1 MNRFAT
7 SVAVLT
13 CIAAPCGAQP
23 RATVPH
29 KASPPPSSSP
39 VKGEEGVGGAVTTWT
54 VERQAAGRPYAR
66 MRRGKPVKRVVVFVV
81 DRISW
86 NELMQA
92 DMPNLRQRILP
103 GAAIGLMNG
112 GITGRPSE
120 KTIWTTL
127 VAGCPAR
134 DRRAAPCLL
143 EYTLWKAG
151 IPQII
156 AERGSPPCPKIAS
169 FPADARGRFE
179 NLTLMIWTERPA
191 QLPLC
196 DQCKRSFVSPRKGR
210 ELRALDEAIA
220 REVETARP
228 GTLLILLSASAPSP
242 GSVPRAALCPIVLFG
257 PRVRPG
263 LLTSASTRRA
273 GLVSSVDFAPTVLDW
288 FGLEI
293 PDCMV
298 GHAVRVV
305 PRAGALGLV
314 ARLDRQAALTYA
326 QRFPL
331 VKLDIAF
338 QAAAFAFAAW
348 VGLLGLFGAA
358 KWTRLAM
365 AGLLTCMT
373 LPLGLMVAG
382 LLQAP
387 SPWQYAITALAAAAL
402 LARTA
407 LVIGPQR
414 GVALATAWVV
424 AVVIGDLL
432 TGSRLMQMSVL
443 GHDPIIGA
451 RFYGI
456 GNEHMAIVLGAAA
469 VGLGFWRQ
477 GSPKGQ
483 RAWWAIAIAWAAL
496 VLVIGAP
503 QVGANLGGALTAA
516 AMFPLVAWP
525 SRGRIRLWHLA
536 AGLVAVA
543 LAAAA
548 VVRLDLLRQPQ
559 MQSHIGQAARLLK
572 THGLAAAWGMV
583 AQRLA
588 MSLRLFLYTPLNGLG
603 FVICSAAVISIAAA
617 PARARALRRH
627 YPWAWS
633 GLAAAGLG
641 AVAATMFNDSG
652 VVAGGAMMTYVL
664 GGLLALP
671 LAAKDGVRNGQ
682 DAGA

>member
-1 MNRFAT
+1 
-7 SVAVLT
+7 
-13 CIAAPCGAQP
+13 
-23 RATVPH
+23 
-29 KASPPPSSSP
+29 
-39 VKGEEGVGGAVTTWT
+39 
-54 VERQAAGRPYAR
+54 
-66 MRRGKPVKRVVVFVV
+66 
-81 DRISW
+81 
-86 NELMQA
+86 
-92 DMPNLRQRILP
+92 
-103 GAAIGLMNG
+103 
-112 GITGRPSE
+112 
-120 KTIWTTL
+120 
-127 VAGCPAR
+127 
-134 DRRAAPCLL
+134 
-143 EYTLWKAG
+143 
-151 IPQII
+151 
-156 AERGSPPCPKIAS
+156 
-169 FPADARGRFE
+169 
-179 NLTLMIWTERPA
+179 
-191 QLPLC
+191 
-196 DQCKRSFVSPRKGR
+196 
-210 ELRALDEAIA
+210 
-220 REVETARP
+220 
-228 GTLLILLSASAPSP
+228 
-242 GSVPRAALCPIVLFG
+242 
-257 PRVRPG
+257 
-263 LLTSASTRRA
+263 
-273 GLVSSVDFAPTVLDW
+273 
-288 FGLEI
+288 
-293 PDCMV
+293 
-298 GHAVRVV
+298 
-305 PRAGALGLV
+305 
-314 ARLDRQAALTYA
+314 
-326 QRFPL
+326 

-365 AGLLTCMT
+365 AGLLTCIT

-424 AVVIGDLL
+424 AVVMGDLL

-456 GNEHMAIVLGAAA
+456 GNEHMAVVLGAAA

-516 AMFPLVAWP
+516 AMLPLVAWP

-572 THGLAAAWGMV
+572 THGLAAAWGLV

-588 MSLRLFLYTPLNGLG
+588 ISLRLFLYTPLNGLG
-603 FVICSAAVISIAAA
+603 FVICLGAVIAIAAA
-617 PARARALRRH
+617 PARARALRQH